1 MEHYITRTALLNIH
15 NDHYGFRT
23 PSYGCYPDGAGFGA
37 SKSAPPFSK
46 VTHKAHTHSKDKEA
60 GFSQG
65 FRGQFKGRIEW
76 GMRVF
81 IGEGS

>member
-1 MEHYITRTALLNIH
+1 MWVS
-15 NDHYGFRT
+15 
-23 PSYGCYPDGAGFGA
+23 SYLPNMGPGCY
-37 SKSAPPFSK
+37 K

-65 FRGQFKGRIEW
+65 FRGGFEGWIEW
-76 GMRVF
+76 GIGVF